1 MPALITEREL
11 WTEIFKR
18 VDPENLERP
27 LHEIRWH
34 ITKLET
40 LAHDLENAADWVE
53 ATFYAKAEVDEKGL
67 TEAGAPPVKSD
78 EPEPKTVDWDRIK
91 TAMGTITT
99 ELDKVEW
106 SDEEQTQI
114 EQITSDLQDVLKQY
128 TSLSRSAKLW
138 VLATLAHKYMEELDN
153 VETD

>member
-1 MPALITEREL
+1 MLLESAWKMLHTDDFPRGASESQEHLKFL
-11 WTEIFKR
+11 LMYLQDDDADFVAR
-18 VDPENLERP
+18 VQRILDP
-27 LHEIRWH
+27 
-34 ITKLET
+34 
-40 LAHDLENAADWVE
+40 DAA
-53 ATFYAKAEVDEKGL
+53 
-67 TEAGAPPVKSD
+67 
-78 EPEPKTVDWDRIK
+78 PEPTTVDWDRIK